1 MEHNTRN
8 FHAHGGSG
16 RRPSEASAGEPRT
29 GAKRLRRFGTPGAIG
44 AHGAKKVVGGKLT
57 FLPGATVE
65 GAEGLFDL
73 PKNVETQLPALPDS
87 TATTVAA
94 LREDYNALLAAL
106 RASDL
111 MAAPKTEPSGD
122 DASTGGE

>member
-8 FHAHGGSG
+8 FHAHGGN
-16 RRPSEASAGEPRT
+16 EWV
-29 GAKRLRRFGTPGAIG
+29 I
-44 AHGAKKVVGGKLT
+44 GGKLT

-73 PKNVETQLPALPDS
+73 PKSAETPLPALPDS

-106 RASDL
+106 RASGL
-111 MAAPKTEPSGD
+111 MTVPEAEPSV
-122 DASTGGE
+122 GGE